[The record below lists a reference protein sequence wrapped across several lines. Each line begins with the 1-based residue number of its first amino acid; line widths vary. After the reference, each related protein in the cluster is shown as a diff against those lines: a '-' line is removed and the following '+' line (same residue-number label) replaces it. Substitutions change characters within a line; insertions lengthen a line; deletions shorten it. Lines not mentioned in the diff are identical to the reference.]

1 MRTAEIYRK
10 TLETNITMMLNL
22 DGNGQCQVNTGIGFI
37 EHMLT
42 LFSIHSG
49 FDLTL
54 KAEGDLE
61 VDCHHTVEDVGIVLG
76 QGFISALGEKKG
88 IERYGKAFIP
98 MDETLVSVAVD
109 ICNRPFLA
117 FNLDFNQQRL
127 GNMDTQMFKEFFR
140 AFVNEAKITL
150 HINLLYGEND
160 HHKIEAVFKGVAR
173 ALREAIAIG
182 VNKEKVLSSKGC
194 L

>member
-22 DGNGQCQVNTGIGFI
+22 DGNGHCQVNTGIGFMD
-37 EHMLT
+37 HMLT

-49 FDLTL
+49 FDLCL

-88 IERYGKAFIP
+88 IERYGKALIP

-109 ICNRPFLA
+109 ICNRPFLV

-127 GNMDTQMFKEFFR
+127 GNIDTQMFKEFFR

-173 ALREAIAIG
+173 ALKEAIAIG